1 MDKEQ
6 VVIIGSGCAGAT
18 AAVYTARAD
27 LKPVVFEGMEP
38 GGQLT
43 TTSVIENYPGF
54 VDGIDGF
61 ELMSRMKSQAERFGA
76 RFEYGEVASLTK
88 AGGGFEVEVKGR
100 DKVWANTVIVASGA
114 RARMLGLPRERE
126 LTGHGLST
134 CATCDGAFFR
144 NVPVSVVGGG
154 DSAMEEALFLT
165 RFASQVHVMHRRDSF
180 RASKIMADRLL
191 AHDKVKVHW
200 NTEVVGIEDKDGSV
214 QAITVKDT
222 VSGKTGRHET
232 SGLFYA
238 IGHIP
243 NTDFIAKGLVKLDA
257 DGYVDTVGV
266 TTQTPGLFVAGDV
279 HDREYQQAVT
289 AAGEGCRAALEAEA
303 YLAAQGA

>member
-1 MDKEQ
+1 MHTEH
-6 VVIIGSGCAGAT
+6 VIIIGSGCAGST

-27 LKPVVFEGMEP
+27 LKPVIFEGMEP

-54 VDGIDGF
+54 VEGIDGF
-61 ELMSRMKSQAERFGA
+61 ELMSRMKAQAERFGA
-76 RFEYGEVASLTK
+76 RFEYGEVKSLR
-88 AGGGFEVEVKGR
+88 AVDGHFEVEVQGR
-100 DKVWANTVIVASGA
+100 ELLRAETVILASGA

-144 NVPVSVVGGG
+144 GVPVTVVGGG

-165 RFASQVHVMHRRDSF
+165 RFASEVHLVHRRDSL

-191 AHDKVKVHW
+191 AHPKVTVHW
-200 NTEVVGIEDKDGSV
+200 NSQVVAIAAEGDAVSAVTLED
-214 QAITVKDT
+214 T
-222 VSGKTGRHET
+222 KTGARRQHET
-232 SGLFYA
+232 RGLFYA

-243 NTDFIAKGLVKLDA
+243 NTDFIQPGLVPLDGE
-257 DGYVDTVGV
+257 GYVDTADVV
-266 TTQTPGLFVAGDV
+266 TPTPGLFVAGDV
-279 HDREYQQAVT
+279 HDRQYQQAVT
-289 AAGEGCRAALEAEA
+289 AAGEGCKAALEAEA
-303 YLAAQGA
+303 YLSARGS

>member
-1 MDKEQ
+1 MEKEQ

-27 LKPVVFEGMEP
+27 LRPVIFEGMEP

-88 AGGGFEVEVKGR
+88 AEGGFAVSVKGR
-100 DKVWANTVIVASGA
+100 DTLFAKTVIVASGA

-126 LTGHGLST
+126 LTGHGLSV

-165 RFASQVHVMHRRDSF
+165 RFASEVHVLHRRDKF

-191 AHDKVKVHW
+191 ASDKVKVHW

-214 QAITVKDT
+214 AAISLQDT
-222 VSGKTGRHET
+222 VSKKTRRHET
-232 SGLFYA
+232 NGLFYA

-243 NTDFIAKGLVKLDA
+243 NTDFIEQGLVTLD
-257 DGYVDTVGV
+257 DEGYISSPGV
-266 TTQTPGLFVAGDV
+266 TTETAGLFVAGDV

>member
-88 AGGGFEVEVKGR
+88 ADGGFEVDVKGR
-100 DKVWANTVIVASGA
+100 NKIWAKTVIVASGA

-144 NVPVSVVGGG
+144 NVPVTVVGGG

-165 RFASQVHVMHRRDSF
+165 RFASEVHVMHRRESF

-191 AHDKVKVHW
+191 AHDKVTVHW
-200 NTEVVGIEDKDGSV
+200 NSEVVGIEDKDGSV
-214 QAITVKDT
+214 QAVSVKDT
-222 VSGKTGRHET
+222 KSGKTRRHET
-232 SGLFYA
+232 NGLFYA

-243 NTDFIAKGLVKLDA
+243 NTGFLAKGLVKLDA

-266 TTQTPGLFVAGDV
+266 TTQTAGLFVAGDV

-303 YLAAQGA
+303 YLAANLD

>member
-1 MDKEQ
+1 MDTEH
-6 VVIIGSGCAGAT
+6 VIIIGSGCAGST

-27 LKPVVFEGMEP
+27 LKPVIFEGMEP

-61 ELMSRMKSQAERFGA
+61 ELMSRMKAQAERFGA
-76 RFEYGEVASLTK
+76 CFEYGEVKSLR
-88 AGGGFEVEVKGR
+88 AVDGHFEVEVQGR
-100 DKVWANTVIVASGA
+100 EALLAETVILASGA
-114 RARMLGLPRERE
+114 RARMLGLERERD

-144 NVPVSVVGGG
+144 GVPVTVVGGG

-165 RFASQVHVMHRRDSF
+165 RFASEVHLVHRRESF

-191 AHDKVKVHW
+191 AHPKVTVHW
-200 NTEVVGIEDKDGSV
+200 NTQVVGIVEDKG
-214 QAITVKDT
+214 TVSAVTLKDT
-222 VSGKTGRHET
+222 KSGETRRHET
-232 SGLFYA
+232 QGLFYA

-243 NTDFIAKGLVKLDA
+243 NTGFIEPGLLPLDA
-257 DGYVDTVGV
+257 EGYVDTPDVV
-266 TTQTPGLFVAGDV
+266 TPTPGLFVAGDV
-279 HDREYQQAVT
+279 HDRHYQQAVT
-289 AAGEGCRAALEAEA
+289 AAGEGCKAALEAEA
-303 YLAAQGA
+303 YLSERGS